1 MQALKSPLFYLPII
15 AILSVN
21 SETMDLGLWQ
31 RMTVIAIAGLGTII
45 VSFKSFDGRITGI
58 GALCLGLLL
67 WPLTKMYSVP
77 AQSELLA
84 HVARISLLFGL
95 IVSSRGLF
103 KSREKEAVLALSLG
117 SQVALGIAALSL
129 FPALL
134 DAYKQDNIY
143 LATGPL
149 FTHKN
154 YAAASL
160 LMLLPFSMMAKS
172 DEPLRVW
179 MQRIV
184 IAFGILSILL
194 LRTRG
199 VWFAGVTMGIVATI
213 YFKLRE
219 QKIASRKSF
228 FAIGILFIGVIS
240 AVLAGGSEKIFN
252 SSTIQTRMHYWNASS
267 EMYLDN
273 PITGV
278 GAGQWKVFYPGTGL
292 KGTNESVMNGTTTIL
307 RPHNDVLWLLSE
319 TGIGVGFFLALLVA
333 GFITS
338 MRKEGNI
345 FMALTLVAFAVYGF
359 AEFPLERASMLLPLG
374 IALGYAAA
382 KQKPLLKLPKAI
394 IVGLA
399 GFAFM
404 FTITVGSARITGE
417 KNAKKALDGYMTRN
431 TRQMQ
436 LFSDKAEG
444 AFFEMDIYNNP
455 MGYFQ
460 GLALLTS
467 GGPKPSKK
475 ALVNAT
481 KAFER
486 AIDIHPNHILSL
498 NQLAQIKRMQ
508 GDVAGASILYAQV
521 LEMSPR
527 NTSAALKL
535 MEVERTRGNIYTAL
549 DALKKLDHKYTP
561 QNLPGLG
568 PEASKTLA
576 AFTKESNPRPASRKL
591 HSELQKVPV
600 GRMWQ
605 VWERLR

>member
-15 AILSVN
+15 AILAVN
-21 SETMDLGLWQ
+21 SATMDLGLWQ
-31 RMTVIAIAGLGTII
+31 RMTVIAIAGLGII
-45 VSFKSFDGRITGI
+45 VMNFKSFEGTITGI

-67 WPLTKMYSVP
+67 WPLTKFYSVP
-77 AQSELLA
+77 AQSELIA

-95 IVSSRGLF
+95 ILLSRQLF
-103 KSREKEAVLALSLG
+103 KSREKEGILALSLG
-117 SQVALGIAALSL
+117 SQLALGIATLSL

-134 DAYKQDNIY
+134 DAYKQNNIY

-154 YAAASL
+154 YAAASV

-172 DEPLRVW
+172 NEPFMVW
-179 MQRIV
+179 LQRIV
-184 IAFGILSILL
+184 IALGLLSILL

-199 VWFAGVTMGIVATI
+199 VWFAGIMMGVVALI
-213 YFKLRE
+213 YFNMRG
-219 QKIASRKSF
+219 QKIASKKSF
-228 FAIGILFIGVIS
+228 IAIGIFLVGVTTAI
-240 AVLAGGSEKIFN
+240 LAGGSEKIFN
-252 SSTIQTRMHYWNASS
+252 SSTIQTRMHYWNAAS

-319 TGIGVGFFLALLVA
+319 TGIGVGFFIVLVVA
-333 GFITS
+333 GFVIS
-338 MRKEGNI
+338 IRKEGNI
-345 FMALTLVAFAVYGF
+345 YMGLTLVAFTVYGF
-359 AEFPLERASMLLPLG
+359 AEFPLERPSMLLPLG
-374 IALGYAAA
+374 IALGYAASR
-382 KQKPLLKLPKAI
+382 QKPFIKLPKI
-394 IVGLA
+394 LVVGLA
-399 GFAFM
+399 GLALL
-404 FTITVGSARITGE
+404 FTITVGSARIAGE
-417 KNAKKALDGYMTRN
+417 KSAKQALDGYMSRN

-436 LFSDKAEG
+436 IFSEKAEG
-444 AFFEMDIYNNP
+444 TFFEMDIYNNP
-455 MGYFQ
+455 MAYFQ
-460 GLALLTS
+460 GLAVLTS

-475 ALVNAT
+475 ALLSGT

-486 AIDIHPNHILSL
+486 ALEIHPNHMLSL
-498 NQLAQIKRMQ
+498 NQLAQIKRIQ
-508 GDVAGASILYAQV
+508 GDIAGASILYSKV

-535 MEVERTRGNIYTAL
+535 MEVERTRGNIYAAL
-549 DALKKLDHKYTP
+549 DALKKLDQKYTP

-568 PEASKTLA
+568 PEATKTLV
-576 AFTKESNPRPASRKL
+576 AFAEESNPRPASRKL
-591 HSELQKVPV
+591 HSDLQKVSV

-605 VWERLR
+605 VWTTNR

>member
-31 RMTVIAIAGLGTII
+31 RMTVIAIAGVGTII
-45 VSFKSFDGRITGI
+45 MSFKSFDGIITGI

-67 WPLTKMYSVP
+67 WPFTKMYSVP

-95 IVSSRGLF
+95 IVMSRGLF
-103 KSREKEAVLALSLG
+103 KSREKEALLALSLG
-117 SQVALGIAALSL
+117 SQLALGIAALSL

-154 YAAASL
+154 YAAATL
-160 LMLLPFSMMAKS
+160 LMLLPFSMMVKP
-172 DEPLRVW
+172 DGPLWVW
-179 MQRIV
+179 LQRIV
-184 IAFGILSILL
+184 IALGIFSVLL

-199 VWFAGVTMGIVATI
+199 VWFAGITMGVLAAI
-213 YFKLRE
+213 YFMIRG

-228 FAIGILFIGVIS
+228 FAIGILSIGVIS

-252 SSTIQTRMHYWNASS
+252 SSTIQTRMHYWNAAS

-319 TGIGVGFFLALLVA
+319 TGIGVGFFLALVVA

-338 MRKEGNI
+338 IRKEGNLY
-345 FMALTLVAFAVYGF
+345 MALTLVAFAVYGF

-382 KQKPLLKLPKAI
+382 QQKSLLKLPKTI
-394 IVGLA
+394 VVGLA
-399 GFAFM
+399 GFAFL
-404 FTITVGSARITGE
+404 FTITVGSARINGE
-417 KNAKKALDGYMTRN
+417 KNAKKALDGYMSRN
-431 TRQMQ
+431 SKQMQ

-444 AFFEMDIYNNP
+444 TFFEMDIYNNP

-475 ALVNAT
+475 ALINAT
-481 KAFER
+481 KAFEN
-486 AIDIHPNHILSL
+486 AIDIHPNHMLSL

-508 GDVAGASILYAQV
+508 GDVAGASVLYAKV
-521 LEMSPR
+521 LEMSPK

-535 MEVERTRGNIYTAL
+535 MEVERTRGNIYAAL
-549 DALKKLDHKYTP
+549 DALKKLDQKYTP
-561 QNLPGLG
+561 QNLSGLG
-568 PEASKTLA
+568 PEANKTLA
-576 AFTKESNPRPASRKL
+576 AFAKESNPRPASKKL

-605 VWERLR
+605 VWERHR

>member
-31 RMTVIAIAGLGTII
+31 RMTVIAIAGVGTII
-45 VSFKSFDGRITGI
+45 MSFKSFDGIITGI

-67 WPLTKMYSVP
+67 WPFTKMYSVP

-95 IVSSRGLF
+95 IVMSRGLF
-103 KSREKEAVLALSLG
+103 KSREKEALLALSLG
-117 SQVALGIAALSL
+117 SQLALGIAALSL

-154 YAAASL
+154 YAAATL
-160 LMLLPFSMMAKS
+160 LMLLPFSMMVKP
-172 DEPLRVW
+172 DGPLWVW
-179 MQRIV
+179 LQRIV
-184 IAFGILSILL
+184 IALGIFSVLL

-199 VWFAGVTMGIVATI
+199 VWFAGITMGVLAAI
-213 YFKLRE
+213 YFMIRG

-228 FAIGILFIGVIS
+228 FAIGILSIGVIS

-252 SSTIQTRMHYWNASS
+252 SSTIQTRMHYWNAAS

-319 TGIGVGFFLALLVA
+319 TGIGVGFFLALVVA

-338 MRKEGNI
+338 IRKEGNLY
-345 FMALTLVAFAVYGF
+345 MALTLVAFAVYGF

-382 KQKPLLKLPKAI
+382 QQKSLLKLPKTI
-394 IVGLA
+394 VVGLA
-399 GFAFM
+399 GFAFL
-404 FTITVGSARITGE
+404 FTITVGSARINGE
-417 KNAKKALDGYMTRN
+417 KNAKKALDGYMSRN
-431 TRQMQ
+431 SKQMQ

-444 AFFEMDIYNNP
+444 TFFEMDIYNNP

-475 ALVNAT
+475 ALINAT
-481 KAFER
+481 KAFEN
-486 AIDIHPNHILSL
+486 AIDIHPNHMLSL

-508 GDVAGASILYAQV
+508 GDVAGASVLYAKV
-521 LEMSPR
+521 LEMSPK

-549 DALKKLDHKYTP
+549 DALKKLDQKYTP
-561 QNLPGLG
+561 QNLSGLG
-568 PEASKTLA
+568 PEANKTLA
-576 AFTKESNPRPASRKL
+576 AFAKESNPRPASKKL

-605 VWERLR
+605 VWERHR

>member
-1 MQALKSPLFYLPII
+1 
-15 AILSVN
+15 
-21 SETMDLGLWQ
+21 
-31 RMTVIAIAGLGTII
+31 
-45 VSFKSFDGRITGI
+45 
-58 GALCLGLLL
+58 
-67 WPLTKMYSVP
+67 
-77 AQSELLA
+77 
-84 HVARISLLFGL
+84 
-95 IVSSRGLF
+95 
-103 KSREKEAVLALSLG
+103 
-117 SQVALGIAALSL
+117 
-129 FPALL
+129 
-134 DAYKQDNIY
+134 
-143 LATGPL
+143 
-149 FTHKN
+149 
-154 YAAASL
+154 
-160 LMLLPFSMMAKS
+160 
-172 DEPLRVW
+172 
-179 MQRIV
+179 
-184 IAFGILSILL
+184 
-194 LRTRG
+194 
-199 VWFAGVTMGIVATI
+199 
-213 YFKLRE
+213 
-219 QKIASRKSF
+219 
-228 FAIGILFIGVIS
+228 
-240 AVLAGGSEKIFN
+240 
-252 SSTIQTRMHYWNASS
+252 
-267 EMYLDN
+267 
-273 PITGV
+273 
-278 GAGQWKVFYPGTGL
+278 
-292 KGTNESVMNGTTTIL
+292 
-307 RPHNDVLWLLSE
+307 VLWLLSE
-319 TGIGVGFFLALLVA
+319 TGIGVGFFLVLIVA

-338 MRKEGNI
+338 IRKEGNI

-399 GFAFM
+399 GFAFL

-460 GLALLTS
+460 GLAILTS

-481 KAFER
+481 KAFES

-508 GDVAGASILYAQV
+508 GDVAGASIFYAQV

-527 NTSAALKL
+527 NTSAALRL
-535 MEVERTRGNIYTAL
+535 MEVERTRGNIYAAL

-576 AFTKESNPRPASRKL
+576 AFAKESNPRPASRKL

>member
-31 RMTVIAIAGLGTII
+31 RMTVIAIAGVGTII
-45 VSFKSFDGRITGI
+45 MSFKSFDGMITGI

-67 WPLTKMYSVP
+67 WPLTKIYSVP

-95 IVSSRGLF
+95 IVISRGLF
-103 KSREKEAVLALSLG
+103 KSREKEAVLALSIG
-117 SQVALGIAALSL
+117 SQLALGIAALSL

-172 DEPLRVW
+172 DKPLRVW

-199 VWFAGVTMGIVATI
+199 VWFAGITMGIVASI
-213 YFKLRE
+213 YFKLLE
-219 QKIASRKSF
+219 QKIASKKSF
-228 FAIGILFIGVIS
+228 FAVGILLIGVIS

-252 SSTIQTRMHYWNASS
+252 SSTIQTRMHYWNAAS

-319 TGIGVGFFLALLVA
+319 TGIGVGFFLVLVVA

-338 MRKEGNI
+338 IRKEGNI

-382 KQKPLLKLPKAI
+382 KQKPLFRLPKAI
-394 IVGLA
+394 VMGLA
-399 GFAFM
+399 GFAFL

-417 KNAKKALDGYMTRN
+417 KNAKKALDGYMSRN

-481 KAFER
+481 KAFES
-486 AIDIHPNHILSL
+486 AIDIHPNHMLSL

-527 NTSAALKL
+527 NTSAALRL
-535 MEVERTRGNIYTAL
+535 MEVERTRGKIYAAL
-549 DALKKLDHKYTP
+549 DALKKLDQKYTP

-568 PEASKTLA
+568 PEANKTLA
-576 AFTKESNPRPASRKL
+576 AFAKESNPRPASRKL

-605 VWERLR
+605 VWERHR

>member
-1 MQALKSPLFYLPII
+1 
-15 AILSVN
+15 
-21 SETMDLGLWQ
+21 
-31 RMTVIAIAGLGTII
+31 
-45 VSFKSFDGRITGI
+45 
-58 GALCLGLLL
+58 
-67 WPLTKMYSVP
+67 
-77 AQSELLA
+77 
-84 HVARISLLFGL
+84 
-95 IVSSRGLF
+95 
-103 KSREKEAVLALSLG
+103 
-117 SQVALGIAALSL
+117 
-129 FPALL
+129 
-134 DAYKQDNIY
+134 
-143 LATGPL
+143 
-149 FTHKN
+149 
-154 YAAASL
+154 
-160 LMLLPFSMMAKS
+160 MMAKS

-228 FAIGILFIGVIS
+228 FAIGILLIGVIS

-338 MRKEGNI
+338 IRKEGNI

-508 GDVAGASILYAQV
+508 GDVAGASIFYAQV

-527 NTSAALKL
+527 NTSAALRL
-535 MEVERTRGNIYTAL
+535 MEVERTRGNIYAAL

-576 AFTKESNPRPASRKL
+576 AFAKESNPRPASRKL

>member
-31 RMTVIAIAGLGTII
+31 RMTVIAIAGVGTII
-45 VSFKSFDGRITGI
+45 MSFKSFDGMITGI

-67 WPLTKMYSVP
+67 WPLTKIYSVP

-95 IVSSRGLF
+95 IVISRGLF
-103 KSREKEAVLALSLG
+103 KSREKEAVLALSIG
-117 SQVALGIAALSL
+117 SQLALGIAALSL

-228 FAIGILFIGVIS
+228 FAIGILLIGVIS

-319 TGIGVGFFLALLVA
+319 TGIGVGFFLVLVVA

-338 MRKEGNI
+338 IRKEGNI

-399 GFAFM
+399 GFAFL

-417 KNAKKALDGYMTRN
+417 KNAKKALDGYMSRN

-481 KAFER
+481 KAFES
-486 AIDIHPNHILSL
+486 AIDIHPNHMLSL

-535 MEVERTRGNIYTAL
+535 MEVERTRGNIYAAL

-576 AFTKESNPRPASRKL
+576 AFAKESNPRPASRKL

>member
-31 RMTVIAIAGLGTII
+31 RMTVIAIAGVGTII
-45 VSFKSFDGRITGI
+45 MSFKSFDGIITGI

-67 WPLTKMYSVP
+67 WPFTKMYSVP

-95 IVSSRGLF
+95 IVMSRGLF
-103 KSREKEAVLALSLG
+103 KSREKEALLALSLG
-117 SQVALGIAALSL
+117 SQLALGIAALSL

-154 YAAASL
+154 YAAATL
-160 LMLLPFSMMAKS
+160 LMLLPFSMMVKP
-172 DEPLRVW
+172 DGPLWVW
-179 MQRIV
+179 LQRIV
-184 IAFGILSILL
+184 IALGIFSVLL

-199 VWFAGVTMGIVATI
+199 VWFAGITMGVLAAI
-213 YFKLRE
+213 YFMIRG

-228 FAIGILFIGVIS
+228 FAIGILSIGVIS

-252 SSTIQTRMHYWNASS
+252 SSTIQTRMHYWNAAS

-319 TGIGVGFFLALLVA
+319 TGIGVGFFLVLIIA

-359 AEFPLERASMLLPLG
+359 AEFPIERASMLLPLG

-455 MGYFQ
+455 MGYFK

-475 ALVNAT
+475 SLVNAT

-535 MEVERTRGNIYTAL
+535 MEVERTRGNIYAAL

-576 AFTKESNPRPASRKL
+576 AFAKESNPRPASRKL

>member
-31 RMTVIAIAGLGTII
+31 RMTVIAIAGVGTII
-45 VSFKSFDGRITGI
+45 MSFKSFDGIITGI

-67 WPLTKMYSVP
+67 WPFTKMYSVP

-95 IVSSRGLF
+95 IVMSRGLF
-103 KSREKEAVLALSLG
+103 KSREKEALLALSLG
-117 SQVALGIAALSL
+117 SQLALGIAALSL

-154 YAAASL
+154 YAAATL
-160 LMLLPFSMMAKS
+160 LMLLPFSMMVKP
-172 DEPLRVW
+172 DGPLWVW
-179 MQRIV
+179 LQRIV
-184 IAFGILSILL
+184 IALGIFSVLL

-199 VWFAGVTMGIVATI
+199 VWFAGITMGVLAAI
-213 YFKLRE
+213 YFMIRG

-228 FAIGILFIGVIS
+228 FAIGILSIGVIS

-252 SSTIQTRMHYWNASS
+252 SSTIQTRMHYWNAAS

-319 TGIGVGFFLALLVA
+319 TGIGVGFFLALVVA

-338 MRKEGNI
+338 IRKEGNLY
-345 FMALTLVAFAVYGF
+345 MALTLVAFAVYGF

-382 KQKPLLKLPKAI
+382 QQKSLLKLPKTI
-394 IVGLA
+394 VVGLA
-399 GFAFM
+399 GFAFL
-404 FTITVGSARITGE
+404 FTITVGSARINGE
-417 KNAKKALDGYMTRN
+417 KNAKKALDGYMSRN
-431 TRQMQ
+431 SKQMQ

-444 AFFEMDIYNNP
+444 TFFEMDIYNNP

-475 ALVNAT
+475 ALINAT
-481 KAFER
+481 KAFEN
-486 AIDIHPNHILSL
+486 AIDIHPNHMLSL

-508 GDVAGASILYAQV
+508 GDVAGASVLYTKV
-521 LEMSPR
+521 LEMSPK

-549 DALKKLDHKYTP
+549 DALKKLDQKYTP
-561 QNLPGLG
+561 QNLSGLG
-568 PEASKTLA
+568 PEANKTLA
-576 AFTKESNPRPASRKL
+576 AFAKESNPRPASKKL

-605 VWERLR
+605 VWERHR

>member
-15 AILSVN
+15 TILAVN
-21 SETMDLGLWQ
+21 SATMDLGLWQ
-31 RMTVIAIAGLGTII
+31 RMTVIAIAGLGTI
-45 VSFKSFDGRITGI
+45 VMSFKSFEGTITGI

-67 WPLTKMYSVP
+67 WPLTKFYSVP

-95 IVSSRGLF
+95 ILISRQIF
-103 KSREKEAVLALSLG
+103 KSREKEGILALSLG
-117 SQVALGIAALSL
+117 SQLALGIAALSL

-134 DAYKQDNIY
+134 DAYKQNNIY

-172 DEPLRVW
+172 NGPLMVW
-179 MQRIV
+179 LQRIV
-184 IAFGILSILL
+184 IALGLLCILL

-199 VWFAGVTMGIVATI
+199 VWFAGITMGVVALI
-213 YFKLRE
+213 YFNMRG
-219 QKIASRKSF
+219 QKIASKKSF
-228 FAIGILFIGVIS
+228 IAIGIFLAGVTTAI
-240 AVLAGGSEKIFN
+240 LAGGSEKIFN
-252 SSTIQTRMHYWNASS
+252 SSTIQTRMHYWNAAS

-273 PITGV
+273 PLTGV
-278 GAGQWKVFYPGTGL
+278 GAGQWKVFYPETGL

-319 TGIGVGFFLALLVA
+319 TGIGVGFFIALVVA
-333 GFITS
+333 GFIIS
-338 MRKEGNI
+338 IRKEGNI
-345 FMALTLVAFAVYGF
+345 YMGLTLVAFTVYGF
-359 AEFPLERASMLLPLG
+359 AEFPLERSSMLLPLG
-374 IALGYAAA
+374 IALGYAASR
-382 KQKPLLKLPKAI
+382 QKPLLKLPKILVA
-394 IVGLA
+394 GLA
-399 GFAFM
+399 GLAFL
-404 FTITVGSARITGE
+404 FTITVGSARIAGE
-417 KNAKKALDGYMTRN
+417 KNAKQALDGYMSRN

-436 LFSDKAEG
+436 VFSEKAEG
-444 AFFEMDIYNNP
+444 TFFEMDIYNNP
-455 MGYFQ
+455 MAYFQ

-467 GGPKPSKK
+467 GGPKPSNKR
-475 ALVNAT
+475 LLSGT

-486 AIDIHPNHILSL
+486 ALEIHPNHMLSL
-498 NQLAQIKRMQ
+498 NQLAQIKRIQ
-508 GDVAGASILYAQV
+508 GDIAGASILYSKV

-535 MEVERTRGNIYTAL
+535 MEVERTRGNIYAAL
-549 DALKKLDHKYTP
+549 DALKKLDQKYTP

-576 AFTKESNPRPASRKL
+576 AFAEESNPRPASRKL

-605 VWERLR
+605 VWTTNR